1 MKKQHLSTDTKAQNK
16 EEKVDKHL
24 QDSFPTSDPPSHSPG
39 TIGAPNAHSQ
49 AQNKNNGKDR
59 KGGR

>member
-1 MKKQHLSTDTKAQNK
+1 MKKQHLSTDTKATNV

-39 TIGAPNAHSQ
+39 AIGAPDA
-49 AQNKNNGKDR
+49 KDPKEK
-59 KGGR
+59 KGSHHRGH